1 MYRIRRPDGSGTL
14 DMDLAAP
21 GGIGSENTARQLTH
35 TLRITLADPVAR
47 AILRTRSETAVLTID
62 PVSREPIIWGQVYP
76 NQYRLRVPS
85 IPELLRI
92 LEVNPQINLH
102 IRVISDQQ
110 LVMMGQVARPEP
122 MQIVLRNEPM
132 NFSASRPSPVVGKVP
147 ASPLP
152 PLLQAISRVDAHQ
165 VSQTLT
171 VNYLNV
177 DQYLGTSV
185 SSGES
190 LGYAKL
196 PSELA
201 KSVARSIQTIGGEK
215 PMLIPD
221 ISAAVPR
228 AIAPDALP
236 TSVPIRQPI
245 AGELGLKPGEVVQA
259 LVASSGDKMALQ
271 LGQYRLPLPSHM
283 KLPEGQVLLR
293 VIQTK
298 EGLAFVPQLSQQ
310 PQASQALSTSGL
322 SAALAAILTRNMA
335 RPQIQSLFAP
345 QGLESFLIA
354 VGLTDEAKRLNTNRL
369 PSNQLTGDLIKNAI
383 QFGALG
389 NEKALLEGVALRGGM
404 LKPWLRQILRL
415 LPQQSELTSR
425 IAGLVTEIESLQ
437 IEALPQSHIRESG
450 LVALLLLRDQPP
462 VELLFERKNVTDGDK
477 IKRLWILNLHTSLDS
492 LGEVWMKS
500 SFSGT
505 DVELTFWAKEE
516 QTAALA
522 KKSKMDL
529 KEALMEHDLRV
540 KSMQIFASPRPGFEK
555 LSSEGMPHLDAKA

>member
-1 MYRIRRPDGSGTL
+1 
-14 DMDLAAP
+14 MDLAAP

-132 NFSASRPSPVVGKVP
+132 NLSASRLSPVVGKVP

-165 VSQTLT
+165 VSQTLA

>member
-1 MYRIRRPDGSGTL
+1 MRRPDGSGTL

-21 GGIGSENTARQLTH
+21 GGIGSEHTARQLTH
-35 TLRITLADPVAR
+35 TLRIVLTDQAAHV
-47 AILRTRSETAVLTID
+47 ILRTREETALLTVD
-62 PVSREPIIWGQVYP
+62 PVSREPVILGQAYP
-76 NQYRLRVPS
+76 NQFKVHVPS
-85 IPELLRI
+85 NPELLRI
-92 LEVNPQINLH
+92 LEANPQVNLH
-102 IRVISDQQ
+102 VLVKSGQQ
-110 LVMMGQVARPEP
+110 LVMTGQVLRPEP
-122 MQIVLRNEPM
+122 IQIVLRNEGFNLM
-132 NFSASRPSPVVGKVP
+132 TSRLAPVVEKVSP
-147 ASPLP
+147 SPLP
-152 PLLQAISRVDAHQ
+152 PLLQAVSQVNAYQ
-165 VSQTLT
+165 VSQALT
-171 VNYLNV
+171 SNHLDV
-177 DQYLGTSV
+177 DRRLFSAA
-185 SSGES
+185 SSSEPPEH
-190 LGYAKL
+190 AKL

-201 KSVARSIQTIGGEK
+201 KSVVRSIQTVGGDK

-228 AIAPDALP
+228 AVAPDALP

-271 LGQYRLPLPSHM
+271 LGQHQLPLSAQM
-283 KLPEGQVLLR
+283 KLPEGQVAMR

-298 EGLAFVPQLSQQ
+298 EGLALVPQLSQQ
-310 PQASQALSTSGL
+310 PQASQTLSTTGL
-322 SAALAAILTRNMA
+322 SAALAAILTRNMG

-345 QGLESFLIA
+345 QGLEGFLTA
-354 VGLTDEAKRLNTNRL
+354 AGLTDEAKRLNANRL
-369 PSNQLTGDLIKNAI
+369 PSNQLTGDLVKSAI

-389 NEKALLEGVALRGGM
+389 NEKALLEGVALQGGM

-425 IAGLVTEIESLQ
+425 ISGLVTELESLQ
-437 IEALPQSHIRESG
+437 IEALPQSHVRESG
-450 LVALLLLRDQPP
+450 LAALLLLRDQPP
-462 VELLFERKNVTDGDK
+462 VELLFERKNVTEKDK
-477 IKRLWILNLHTSLDS
+477 VSRLWILNLHTSLDS

-500 SFSGT
+500 AFSGK

-522 KKSKMDL
+522 KKSRMDL
-529 KEALMEHDLRV
+529 EEALMEHDLHV

>member
-1 MYRIRRPDGSGTL
+1 
-14 DMDLAAP
+14 MDLAAP
-21 GGIGSENTARQLTH
+21 GGIGSEHTARQLTH
-35 TLRITLADPVAR
+35 TLRIMLTDQSANVILHAR
-47 AILRTRSETAVLTID
+47 TETAVLTVD
-62 PVSREPIIWGQVYP
+62 PVSREPIILGRVYP
-76 NQYRLRVPS
+76 NEFKVHVPS
-85 IPELLRI
+85 NPELVRI
-92 LEVNPQINLH
+92 LEANPQINLH
-102 IRVISDQQ
+102 VRLKSDQQ
-110 LVMMGQVARPEP
+110 LVMTGQVFRPEP
-122 MQIVLRNEPM
+122 IQIVLRNE
-132 NFSASRPSPVVGKVP
+132 ASKLITPRLSPVVEKVS
-147 ASPLP
+147 ASSLP
-152 PLLQAISRVDAHQ
+152 PLLQAVSQVNAHQ
-165 VSQTLT
+165 VSQALQA
-171 VNYLNV
+171 NHLHV
-177 DQYLGTSV
+177 DRNLV
-185 SSGES
+185 PVASSGEVP
-190 LGYAKL
+190 GHAKL

-201 KSVARSIQTIGGEK
+201 KSVVQSIRTVGGDK

-259 LVASSGDKMALQ
+259 LVASSGGKMALQ
-271 LGQYRLPLPSHM
+271 LGQYQLPLSAQAR
-283 KLPEGQVLLR
+283 LPEGQVSMR

-298 EGLAFVPQLSQQ
+298 EGLALVPQLSQQ

-322 SAALAAILTRNMA
+322 SAALAAILTRNTA

-345 QGLESFLIA
+345 QGLESFLTA
-354 VGLTDEAKRLNTNRL
+354 VGLTDEAKRLNANRL
-369 PSNQLTGDLIKNAI
+369 QSDQLTGNLVKSAI

-389 NEKALLEGVALRGGM
+389 NEKALLEGVALQGGM

-425 IAGLVTEIESLQ
+425 VVGLVTELESLQ
-437 IEALPQSHIRESG
+437 IEALPQSHVRESG
-450 LVALLLLRDQPP
+450 LAVLLLLRDQPP
-462 VELLFERKNVTDGDK
+462 VELLFERKNVADGDEV
-477 IKRLWILNLHTSLDS
+477 KRLWVLNLHTSLDS

-529 KEALMEHDLRV
+529 EEALMEHDLRV

-555 LSSEGMPHLDAKA
+555 LSAERIPHLDAKA